1 MKVTIITD
9 PLGNLVGTVMGH
21 SLSAKQGDFEA
32 GISLESGQ
40 KAHFVEVD
48 NDLEKLSDPNEFHS
62 RVKKYIPRS

>member
-9 PLGNLVGTVMGH
+9 PLGNMVGTVMGH
-21 SLSAKQGDFEA
+21 SLSSKHGEFEA

-48 NDLEKLSDPNEFHS
+48 NDLANLSDPNEFHA
-62 RVKKYIPRS
+62 RVKQYIPRA